1 MKKSRARGRRGHGDD
16 RLSPKDPIEPA
27 GAARDALGEL
37 RVTYAQVLL
46 ALLLLGAVPARV
58 QARQRQHLGRR
69 GGAIA
74 AAIRLACGLAG
85 AERRSRGGEVASSGF
100 ARDRTRPYVHRRC
113 MSPYVSRDQRGAATP
128 GRSAAGHG

>member
-1 MKKSRARGRRGHGDD
+1 MTQDGYPKLQTHGDD

-58 QARQRQHLGRR
+58 QARQRQQRAGEAAPPRR
-69 GGAIA
+69 RYAWHVGWPGPSGEAEA
-74 AAIRLACGLAG
+74 ARSPRVVLRVTELDRIRSWLLYCETFGVVQ
-85 AERRSRGGEVASSGF
+85 RS
-100 ARDRTRPYVHRRC
+100 C
-113 MSPYVSRDQRGAATP
+113 
-128 GRSAAGHG
+128 

>member
-58 QARQRQHLGRR
+58 QARQRQQRAGEAALRR
-69 GGAIA
+69 RYAWHVGWPGPSGEAEA
-74 AAIRLACGLAG
+74 A
-85 AERRSRGGEVASSGF
+85 RSTRVVLRVTEL
-100 ARDRTRPYVHRRC
+100 DRMYIGDV
-113 MSPYVSRDQRGAATP
+113 
-128 GRSAAGHG
+128 